1 MGNLFKHTK
10 NTACDG
16 IGKASSW
23 GSYLSVQYE
32 TVLLSA

>member
-16 IGKASSW
+16 IGK